1 MPPPRAK
8 SLTPRSAPR
17 GLVNWRLVALGLAPT
32 LLALGLGAASLAAV
46 TPDSAKPAPGGE
58 LARLVDQPTIPAPGG
73 PSPPV
78 SSSPG
83 NRPDPNGG
91 PSGVFSAGRSAEPSP
106 GPSDATGRE
115 NVGGMVRGRDRDMGG
130 GAPSDG
136 SLLIVAGDG
145 FAGWHSLNDTIMG
158 GRSQG
163 QCQSGSA
170 GLVMTA
176 EVVAEGGGFVSCRS
190 PLFSPPLDLSTHAGL
205 QLDLE
210 GDGRRYKL
218 AIACSDGLAGLTE
231 LIPGGLRWVAE
242 FGTEAQG
249 LTRVWIPF
257 SQLRPSVRAKPVG
270 LPLRFDPA
278 RITRLQLLHSRFGD
292 DGGVNSGFRAGPLRL
307 AIHSIR
313 ALP

>member
-1 MPPPRAK
+1 M
-8 SLTPRSAPR
+8 S
-17 GLVNWRLVALGLAPT
+17 
-32 LLALGLGAASLAAV
+32 LALGLGLAQSPTALAFGAVGLAASHPNPSGPEQAE
-46 TPDSAKPAPGGE
+46 P
-58 LARLVDQPTIPAPGG
+58 LARLALPHPLAALGG
-73 PSPPV
+73 PPRPV
-78 SSSPG
+78 SFSSSNPI
-83 NRPDPNGG
+83 
-91 PSGVFSAGRSAEPSP
+91 PSP
-106 GPSDATGRE
+106 DSRPGASQGRTADWRADARA
-115 NVGGMVRGRDRDMGG
+115 DAAA
-130 GAPSDG
+130 APNPVEPAAAQGDG
-136 SLLIVAGDG
+136 SLLVVAGDG

-163 QCQSGSA
+163 SCRSGST

-190 PLFSPPLDLSTHAGL
+190 PLFSPPLDLSTQAGL
-205 QLDLE
+205 QLELE

-249 LTRVWIPF
+249 VSRVWIPF

-278 RITRLQLLHSRFGD
+278 RITRLQILHSRFGD
-292 DGGVNSGFRAGPLRL
+292 DGGVNSGFRAGPLSL
-307 AIHSIR
+307 TIHAIR

>member
-1 MPPPRAK
+1 M
-8 SLTPRSAPR
+8 
-17 GLVNWRLVALGLAPT
+17 GLAWSLAWGLRRLAPSVV
-32 LLALGLGAASLAAV
+32 LLAFGPASLAAA
-46 TPDSAKPAPGGE
+46 PGSDPFRPAPLAPLAKLVGPPPMAAPGG
-58 LARLVDQPTIPAPGG
+58 T
-73 PSPPV
+73 STPV
-78 SSSPG
+78 SSSPIG
-83 NRPDPNGG
+83 SRPDP
-91 PSGVFSAGRSAEPSP
+91 
-106 GPSDATGRE
+106 
-115 NVGGMVRGRDRDMGG
+115 GRDPGMPPGG
-130 GAPSDG
+130 T
-136 SLLIVAGDG
+136 SLLVVAGDG

-163 QCQSGSA
+163 QCQSGST
-170 GLVMTA
+170 GLVMNA

-190 PLFSPPLDLSTHAGL
+190 PLFSPPLDLSAQAGL
-205 QLDLE
+205 QLELE

-249 LTRVWIPF
+249 LTQVWIPF

-278 RITRLQLLHSRFGD
+278 RITRLQILHSRFGD
-292 DGGVNSGFRAGPLRL
+292 DGGENSGFRAGALRL
-307 AIHSIR
+307 RIQAIR

>member
-1 MPPPRAK
+1 MPPRLVW
-8 SLTPRSAPR
+8 SLAPR
-17 GLVNWRLVALGLAPT
+17 TARWELARVLVRGLPGLAPS
-32 LLALGLGAASLAAV
+32 LLFVFFGPAGLAVPGPNPSRPTPGAS
-46 TPDSAKPAPGGE
+46 
-58 LARLVDQPTIPAPGG
+58 LARLVNPPPTAAAGG
-73 PSPPV
+73 TSRPVSPSPTA
-78 SSSPG
+78 SS
-83 NRPDPNGG
+83 NPDPGPG
-91 PSGVFSAGRSAEPSP
+91 PSGGPP
-106 GPSDATGRE
+106 G
-115 NVGGMVRGRDRDMGG
+115 
-130 GAPSDG
+130 DG

-163 QCQSGSA
+163 QCQSGST

-190 PLFSPPLDLSTHAGL
+190 PLFSPPLDLSTQAGL
-205 QLDLE
+205 QLELE

-249 LTRVWIPF
+249 PTRVWIPF

-278 RITRLQLLHSRFGD
+278 RITRLQILHSRFGD
-292 DGGVNSGFRAGPLRL
+292 DGGVNGGFRAGPLELRIQ
-307 AIHSIR
+307 AIR

>member
-1 MPPPRAK
+1 MPP
-8 SLTPRSAPR
+8 
-17 GLVNWRLVALGLAPT
+17 
-32 LLALGLGAASLAAV
+32 
-46 TPDSAKPAPGGE
+46 
-58 LARLVDQPTIPAPGG
+58 
-73 PSPPV
+73 
-78 SSSPG
+78 
-83 NRPDPNGG
+83 
-91 PSGVFSAGRSAEPSP
+91 GR
-106 GPSDATGRE
+106 T
-115 NVGGMVRGRDRDMGG
+115 
-130 GAPSDG
+130 
-136 SLLIVAGDG
+136 SLLVVAGDG

-163 QCQSGSA
+163 QCQSGST
-170 GLVMTA
+170 GLVMNA

-190 PLFSPPLDLSTHAGL
+190 PLFSPPLDLSAQAGL
-205 QLDLE
+205 QLELE

-249 LTRVWIPF
+249 LTQVWIPF

-278 RITRLQLLHSRFGD
+278 RITRLQILHSRFGD
-292 DGGVNSGFRAGPLRL
+292 DGGENSGFRAGPLRL
-307 AIHSIR
+307 RIQAIR